1 MFCFCRKMGED
12 CGDCSKWEQDMY
24 WTHFQ
29 SIMFLQI
36 LSLGFDQQLAIPEKF
51 ARNMKKKLPENV
63 TVVGPSGAQWDVGLV
78 LSGETFLFK
87 HGWKEF
93 VKDHLLKEDD
103 VLIFKYN
110 GESRFDVIIFNG
122 QSFCE
127 RESSYFVT
135 KCGHTERD
143 GGFRTKRNMGES
155 PIEVEC
161 DSLDCGG
168 ECSPS
173 KRPRNNE
180 NMKSAHL
187 GRPTQSRRR
196 VGVKKVNSVAKDG
209 TVGGYPL
216 QYVSN
221 RRPVTEEEKKNALQ
235 MARAALTPSSCIVSI
250 PSEWVLSHLP
260 RKGKDVTLR
269 VKKKE
274 KTWHARYS
282 GIVGSRARGLSG
294 GWKDFAFDNNL
305 EESDVCLFELSSGIH
320 DDIVM
325 DVSIFRVVTEDIPV
339 KFARNMKRKLP
350 ENVTVIGPSGS
361 NWNVGL
367 VASGDTFLFKHGWK
381 EFVED
386 HSLKEDD
393 VLIFRYNG
401 DSRFDVL
408 IFNGRSFC
416 ERESSYFVRKCGH
429 TELDPGFQTKRNMGE
444 SPVGV
449 GHDSSDCG
457 EGCTPSKRPRSN
469 ENLQSS
475 CLRRRTQ
482 AKTRDGASDVMT
494 HHGKR
499 VVGQKVNLA
508 AKEGL
513 VGSYL
518 LQYVSNRKPITEA
531 EEENALKMA
540 RAASTPNSFMVV
552 MRPTHV
558 YRKFFMAI
566 PSDWVRSRLPRKS
579 QDVTLRVKENEK
591 TWHAKYECR
600 FGRGASGLVGGWKDF
615 VFENNLEEF
624 DVCLFELAS
633 GTHDRIV
640 MDVSIF
646 RVVAESIPSEWALS
660 HLLHKNLDVILRV
673 KEKENTW
680 HANYYGGV
688 GNSGGLVGGWKDF
701 AVENNLE
708 ESDVCLFE
716 LTSGTHD
723 GIVMDVTR

>member
-1 MFCFCRKMGED
+1 MFLYRFPPKGTLHLCIWACKNFQKMGED

-646 RVVAESIPSEWALS
+646 RVVAEVSALTRVS
-660 HLLHKNLDVILRV
+660 HSPTKRGRPMKRGRRRKSLR
-673 KEKENTW
+673 N
-680 HANYYGGV
+680 
-688 GNSGGLVGGWKDF
+688 
-701 AVENNLE
+701 
-708 ESDVCLFE
+708 
-716 LTSGTHD
+716 
-723 GIVMDVTR
+723 

>member
-1 MFCFCRKMGED
+1 MQRRWCRQSENRLRERDRGDGVDGEKECFFAKMGKD

-36 LSLGFDQQLAIPEKF
+36 LPQGFDQQL
-51 ARNMKKKLPENV
+51 
-63 TVVGPSGAQWDVGLV
+63 
-78 LSGETFLFK
+78 
-87 HGWKEF
+87 
-93 VKDHLLKEDD
+93 
-103 VLIFKYN
+103 
-110 GESRFDVIIFNG
+110 
-122 QSFCE
+122 
-127 RESSYFVT
+127 
-135 KCGHTERD
+135 
-143 GGFRTKRNMGES
+143 
-155 PIEVEC
+155 
-161 DSLDCGG
+161 
-168 ECSPS
+168 
-173 KRPRNNE
+173 
-180 NMKSAHL
+180 
-187 GRPTQSRRR
+187 
-196 VGVKKVNSVAKDG
+196 
-209 TVGGYPL
+209 
-216 QYVSN
+216 
-221 RRPVTEEEKKNALQ
+221 
-235 MARAALTPSSCIVSI
+235 
-250 PSEWVLSHLP
+250 
-260 RKGKDVTLR
+260 
-269 VKKKE
+269 
-274 KTWHARYS
+274 
-282 GIVGSRARGLSG
+282 
-294 GWKDFAFDNNL
+294 
-305 EESDVCLFELSSGIH
+305 
-320 DDIVM
+320 
-325 DVSIFRVVTEDIPV
+325 DIPV

-429 TELDPGFQTKRNMGE
+429 TELDPGFQTKRNKGE

-457 EGCTPSKRPRSN
+457 EGCTPSKRPRNN
-469 ENLQSS
+469 ENLPSS
-475 CLRRRTQ
+475 RLRRCTQ
-482 AKTRDGASDVMT
+482 AKTGDGASDIMT

-499 VVGQKVNLA
+499 VVEQKVNSA

-513 VGSYL
+513 VGRYL
-518 LQYVSNRKPITEA
+518 LQYVSNRKPVTEA
-531 EEENALKMA
+531 EEVNALKMA
-540 RAASTPNSFMVV
+540 RAVSTPNSFMVV

-558 YRKFFMAI
+558 YRKFYMAI
-566 PSDWVRSRLPRKS
+566 PSDWVRSRLPHKS

-615 VFENNLEEF
+615 AFENNLEEF

-646 RVVAESIPSEWALS
+646 RVVAESIPSGWAFS
-660 HLLHKNLDVILRV
+660 HLLHKNQDVILHV

-680 HANYYGGV
+680 HASYYGRVGV
-688 GNSGGLVGGWKDF
+688 NSGGLVGGWKDF
-701 AVENNLE
+701 TIENNLDE
-708 ESDVCLFE
+708 FDVCLFE
-716 LTSGTHD
+716 IASETHD
-723 GIVMDVTR
+723 EIVMDVSIFRVVAEVSALTQVSHSPSKRGRSSKYRRKSNEGIGVSALLL